1 MVRSFLSR
9 THMTLADQCFEVM
22 RADPASAA
30 AKGVVS
36 QSGAGYLAMVCVYL
50 VSDSML
56 RICD

>member
-1 MVRSFLSR
+1 
-9 THMTLADQCFEVM
+9 MTLADQCFEVM